1 MTVPTWPQILGKL
14 TTNQALEPGQ
24 ASWAMD
30 QIMTGTATPAQIAA
44 FGVAMKMKRPT
55 SAEVTE
61 LADIMLKHARRVPT
75 DDEERRATGPTRSGV
90 ELHLRRTGINHRS
103 GPDAHDRPGRVE
115 HALVE
120 DGLVLLHANVQR
132 YIIGL
137 RPPS

>member
-61 LADIMLKHARRVPT
+61 LADFLQGDHELLGAQRMA
-75 DDEERRATGPTRSGV
+75 DGTREG
-90 ELHLRRTGINHRS
+90 
-103 GPDAHDRPGRVE
+103 HD
-115 HALVE
+115 
-120 DGLVLLHANVQR
+120 
-132 YIIGL
+132 
-137 RPPS
+137 